1 MSSHMVTD
9 SEIRHLT
16 VPERLFAYAES
27 YLRAATALCEQLVAG
42 NAPCTWAD
50 GAVVLMLSAHA
61 TELFLKGLLL
71 GRVPEQQVWN
81 RGHDIEG
88 LTADLHKHFPEAE
101 FGWEVPFRTEYP
113 GNMTADEIAM
123 LSPFRDAPPSI
134 LYRYP
139 VGKSGKDWNG
149 FYGFEP
155 NSFLPV
161 LRELKHDFTRLRCA
175 SRMPGL

>member
-1 MSSHMVTD
+1 MSWHMVTD
-9 SEIRHLT
+9 SEIQHLT
-16 VPERLFAYAES
+16 VPEKLFAYAES

-71 GRVPEQQVWN
+71 RRVPEQQVWN

-88 LTADLHKHFPEAE
+88 LTAD
-101 FGWEVPFRTEYP
+101 
-113 GNMTADEIAM
+113 EIAT

-139 VGKSGKDWNG
+139 VGKMGKDWNG

-161 LRELKHDFTRLRCA
+161 LRELKHDFTRLRCVA
-175 SRMPGL
+175 A